1 LFQQVVNEFLALGRK
16 HKRHQAGVVVQTT
29 SAYLGLAF
37 QSREIEEIVVIEFL
51 FSSFDDESLEKLSQ
65 NVLVVKRQKGAFVF

>member
-1 LFQQVVNEFLALGRK
+1 LSFQAREVEE
-16 HKRHQAGVVVQTT
+16 VVVVK
-29 SAYLGLAF
+29 LF
-37 QSREIEEIVVIEFL
+37 

>member
-1 LFQQVVNEFLALGRK
+1 
-16 HKRHQAGVVVQTT
+16 VQTT
-29 SAYLGLAF
+29 AAYLGLSL
-37 QSREIEEIVVIEFL
+37 QSREIKEIVVVKFL